1 MKNPAYDLLKHLFLE
16 RLEENLFRG
25 NSLDIGGK
33 SVFGGQVLGQALI
46 AASQT
51 VEGREAHSLHAF
63 FLNPGDKLAPIVYEV
78 VRIRDGRSFT
88 TRRVV
93 AIQHGR
99 EIFNMTASFQIKEDG
114 IEHQL
119 EMPQVPGPEGLLD
132 KVELWK
138 KAAEKAPENIRK
150 ALLQKRPIEYRPIH
164 PVNPLHPEP
173 VSPYREVWFRANGSL
188 PEVAAVHKAVL
199 AYASDFSLL
208 STAMLPH
215 GISFFQR
222 QIQAA
227 SLDHAM
233 WFHRDFS
240 MNEWLLYV
248 MDSPSASNSRG
259 LSRGSIFSRDGKL
272 VASVAQEGLIRK
284 VGAEE

>member
-1 MKNPAYDLLKHLFLE
+1 MKDLVQDLLKHLFLE

-25 NSLDIGGK
+25 NSRDIGGK

-46 AASQT
+46 AAGQT
-51 VEGREAHSLHAF
+51 VEGREAHSLHAY
-63 FLNPGDKLAPIVYEV
+63 FLRPGDMRAPIVYEV
-78 VRIRDGRSFT
+78 DRIRDGRSFT

-99 EIFNMTASFQIKEDG
+99 AIFNMSASFQVREEG
-114 IEHQL
+114 IEHQA
-119 EMPQVPGPEGLLD
+119 EMPQVPGPEGLPD
-132 KVELWK
+132 KVELGK

-150 ALLQKRPIEYRPIH
+150 LLLQERPIEFRPIH
-164 PVNPLHPEP
+164 PIDPLHPEP
-173 VSPYREVWFRANGSL
+173 GSPCREVWFRANGSL
-188 PEVAAVHKAVL
+188 PEVPAVHKAVL

-208 STAMLPH
+208 GTALLPH
-215 GISFFQR
+215 GLSFHQR
-222 QIQAA
+222 QVQAA

-233 WFHRDFS
+233 WFHRDFRI
-240 MNEWLLYV
+240 NEWLLYV

-284 VGAEE
+284 V